1 MPGFKSTYLANQIN
15 DAVHGDVTYVAPATL
30 YLALFT
36 TAPTAS
42 GGGTEVS
49 GGSYARIAVT
59 NNLTNFPSA
68 SGGSKKNGTA
78 VTFAAPTAD
87 WGVVVAL
94 AEFDAGTG
102 GNMITVEIFATPVT
116 ILNSAPALVLPI
128 NSITYSEA

>member
-1 MPGFKSTYLANQIN
+1 MPGFKSSYLANQIN
-15 DAVHGDVTYVAPATL
+15 DAVHGAVAYTPPGTL

-36 TAPTAS
+36 ATPTPS

-49 GGSYARIAVT
+49 GGSYARVAVT

-68 SGGSKKNGTA
+68 SGGNKKNGTA

-94 AEFDAGTG
+94 VEFDAGTG